1 MRTFLLEAEAVDE
14 RHERTL
20 PFQEANV
27 SKSEC
32 LRNASAISALL
43 FGGEVSWSDM
53 WQCSGSNDGCRLCSR
68 NAPLCL
74 SELQRSRLTRTVG
87 QTREV

>member
-27 SKSEC
+27 SESEC
-32 LRNASAISALL
+32 LRKAGALSAPL

-53 WQCSGSNDGCRLCSR
+53 WQCNGSNNGCRLCSR
-68 NAPLCL
+68 KAPLCL
-74 SELQRSRLTRTVG
+74 SELQRSKLTRTVG